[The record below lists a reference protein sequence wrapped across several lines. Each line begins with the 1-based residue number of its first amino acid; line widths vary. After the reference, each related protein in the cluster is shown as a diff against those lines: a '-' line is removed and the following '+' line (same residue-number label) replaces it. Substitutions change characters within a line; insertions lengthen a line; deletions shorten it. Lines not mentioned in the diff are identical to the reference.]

1 MAFPKTGKL
10 YVSKL
15 IKPSWIRKNIKPNTA
30 RKNLFMRNTNAS

>member
-15 IKPSWIRKNIKPNTA
+15 IKPSWIRKNIKPN
-30 RKNLFMRNTNAS
+30 NNAPKIYL